1 MRELI
6 EKVPLK
12 SQTSLIL
19 AQDEDEAFPQEAL
32 QFIQEGLLEY
42 FIPQDLGGKMKG
54 IDQTMVMGRL
64 LSRRNLTTAIA
75 LGQTLLGS
83 LPVWLYGN
91 EKQKKDLAN
100 ILKAGGLNCLAL
112 TEEVNGSDL
121 ASTQTSDLA
130 GKITGRK
137 WCINNATRGKALSV
151 LAMNENQVLNV
162 HFIKKSD
169 DYQGTFKN
177 IDKLKT
183 LGIRGADISGIEFTE
198 FSQVNSQIGKAG
210 QGLEIILKTMQVSRL
225 LCASFSLGASDTT
238 LRRAFEFAQARILYG
253 KPIIEIPAVWEK
265 LQKSFQDLLIIEA
278 FSLVCARMVTMNPE
292 VMSLYSAFS
301 KFYTT
306 KIADQIILRS
316 TEVLG
321 ARFYIR
327 DSEFGITQ
335 KMMRDHRVVSLF
347 DGNSDV
353 NISII
358 AGQIKRLQNI
368 GPLEVDAK
376 KIFTMKEE
384 APAFTGE
391 EKLKLTNRG
400 KDIIWESINHYDID
414 EKQTLLAEREALFD
428 ELKNIADMQ
437 SIEAINIVHR
447 YTELTFR
454 ANYALFC
461 YFNQNDF
468 AWDMKDSELPLK
480 LVQGKFLFSH
490 FKVQIND

>member
-6 EKVPLK
+6 EKLPLK

-19 AQDEDEAFPQEAL
+19 TQDEEEAFPQEA
-32 QFIQEGLLEY
+32 QEFIQEGILEY
-42 FIPQDLGGKMKG
+42 FIPQYLGGKMKG
-54 IDQTMVMGRL
+54 IDQTMLMGRL

-91 EKQKKDLAN
+91 EKQKQDLVA
-100 ILKAGGLNCLAL
+100 ILKSGGLNCLAL

-121 ASTQTSDLA
+121 SSTTTQDLG
-130 GKITGRK
+130 GKISGRK
-137 WCINNATRGKALSV
+137 WCINNATRGQALSV
-151 LAMNENQVLNV
+151 LAINENQALNV

-169 DYQGTFKN
+169 DHQGTFKN

-183 LGIRGADISGIEFTE
+183 LGIRGADISGIEFSH
-198 FSQVNSQIGKAG
+198 FSQDNSLIGKPG

-238 LRRAFEFAQARILYG
+238 LRRAFEFAESRILYG
-253 KPIIEIPAVWEK
+253 KPIMAIPAVREK
-265 LQKSFQDLLIIEA
+265 LQQSFQDLLLMEA
-278 FSLVCARMVTMNPE
+278 FSLVCARLVTMNPE

-306 KIADQIILRS
+306 KIADHIILRS

-358 AGQIKRLQNI
+358 AGQMKRLQNI
-368 GPLEVDAK
+368 GPLEVDAQ
-376 KIFTMKEE
+376 KIFTIKEE

-400 KDIIWESINHYDID
+400 KDIIWETVAHYDFS
-414 EKQTLLAEREALFD
+414 EKATLLSEREHIFN
-428 ELKNIADMQ
+428 ELKNISDMQ
-437 SIEAINIVHR
+437 SAEAINIVHR
-447 YTELTFR
+447 YSELTFK

-468 AWDMKDSELPLK
+468 AWDVRDSELPLK

-490 FKVQIND
+490 FKIQIND